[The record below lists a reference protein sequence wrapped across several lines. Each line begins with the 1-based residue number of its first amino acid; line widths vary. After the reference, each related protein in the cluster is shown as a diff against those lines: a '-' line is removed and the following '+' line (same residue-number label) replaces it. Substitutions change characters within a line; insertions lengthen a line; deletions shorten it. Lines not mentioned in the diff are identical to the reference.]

1 MELRNL
7 LLEYKDTTKEFIEAM
22 EKKEYELHGEE
33 LLNKRENLL
42 NELKTMSFDKNKLK
56 EISKEIDL
64 IALEDQAF
72 KLLSD
77 EKNKIKEEIFNLKK
91 NRNAIKTY
99 GVNFKNI
106 NFINKEV

>member
-1 MELRNL
+1 MELRKL
-7 LLEYKDTTKEFIEAM
+7 LLEYRDITEDFIEAM

-33 LLNKRENLL
+33 LLNKREELL
-42 NELKTMSFDKNKLK
+42 NKLKIMSFDKTKLK

-64 IALEDQAF
+64 IVLEEKAS
-72 KLLSD
+72 KLLQY
-77 EKNKIKEEIFNLKK
+77 EKNKIKEEIFDLKN
-91 NRNAIKTY
+91 NRNAAKTY